1 MRNKGIVSK
10 IIIEWHTRNRI
21 YNSILLECCL
31 DAIIQ
36 AKLQQKIT
44 YHTTK
49 LNNFYNLNL
58 IDKKY

>member
-49 LNNFYNLNL
+49 LNEL
-58 IDKKY
+58 I